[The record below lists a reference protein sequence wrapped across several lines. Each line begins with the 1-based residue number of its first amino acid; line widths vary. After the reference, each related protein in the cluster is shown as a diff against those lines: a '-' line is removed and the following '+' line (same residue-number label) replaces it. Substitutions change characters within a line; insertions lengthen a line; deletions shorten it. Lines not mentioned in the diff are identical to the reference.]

1 MELEARMRNWDR
13 YQRGMDFGNSYWENT
28 MNKYEC
34 EVCGNVHDE
43 AVDGKWDELP
53 QFYLCPECGC
63 HKDEYFLVE

>member
-1 MELEARMRNWDR
+1 
-13 YQRGMDFGNSYWENT
+13 

-43 AVDGKWDELP
+43 EIDGLWDKLP